1 MRNYLLFC
9 LKATNQHGVHS
20 PFIFS
25 FVTQCLYNKHL
36 VAPTDFPQTTSLT
49 TKQYTLLL
57 KSIRYFQPKHI
68 FTDEPLLQEAM
79 TASTNFNTT
88 LQQNSYDYL
97 FINGNYATYEPF
109 LGNMY
114 NDSVLVINGLQQ
126 KSRYALWQQ
135 LTQNPQVTAFVDVY
149 TQGFVFIRKEQLH
162 HGFMIRY

>member
-25 FVTQCLYNKHL
+25 FVTRCLYNKHL
-36 VAPTDFPQTTSLT
+36 VTPADFPQTTSLT

-57 KSIRYFQPKHI
+57 KSICYFQPKHI

-79 TASTNFNTT
+79 TASANLNTT

-109 LGNMY
+109 LGNMH
-114 NDSVLVINGLQQ
+114 NDSVLVINELQQ

-135 LTQNPQVTAFVDVY
+135 LTQNPRVTAFVDVY
-149 TQGFVFIRKEQLH
+149 TQGFVFIRREQPH
-162 HGFMIRY
+162 QGFMIRY

>member
-36 VAPTDFPQTTSLT
+36 VAPADFPQTTSLT

-57 KSIRYFQPKHI
+57 KSIRYFQPKHV

-79 TASTNFNTT
+79 TASANLNTT
-88 LQQNSYDYL
+88 LQQTLYDYL
-97 FINGNYATYEPF
+97 FINGDYASYEPF
-109 LGNMY
+109 LGNMH

-135 LTQNPQVTAFVDVY
+135 LTQNTQVTAFVDVY
-149 TQGFVFIRKEQLH
+149 TQGFVFIRKEQLRQ
-162 HGFMIRY
+162 GFMIRY

>member
-25 FVTQCLYNKHL
+25 FVTRCLYNKHL
-36 VAPTDFPQTTSLT
+36 VTPADFPQTTSLT

-79 TASTNFNTT
+79 TASANLNTT

-97 FINGNYATYEPF
+97 FINGNYATYVYWLSMGYSKATAMPF
-109 LGNMY
+109 GNTSLKILKLLPLLMSIHKDLY
-114 NDSVLVINGLQQ
+114 LFAESNRIKDL
-126 KSRYALWQQ
+126 
-135 LTQNPQVTAFVDVY
+135 
-149 TQGFVFIRKEQLH
+149 
-162 HGFMIRY
+162 

>member
-25 FVTQCLYNKHL
+25 FVTRCLYNKHL
-36 VAPTDFPQTTSLT
+36 VTPADFPQTTPLT
-49 TKQYTLLL
+49 TKQYILLL
-57 KSIRYFQPKHI
+57 KSIRYFQPKRV
-68 FTDEPLLQEAM
+68 FTDDPLLQEAM
-79 TASTNFNTT
+79 TAFANLNTT

-97 FINGNYATYEPF
+97 FINGNYASYEPF
-109 LGNMY
+109 LGNMH

-126 KSRYALWQQ
+126 SDRYALWQQ

-162 HGFMIRY
+162 QGFMIRY

>member
-36 VAPTDFPQTTSLT
+36 VTRTDFPQTTPLT

-57 KSIRYFQPKHI
+57 KSIRYFQPKHV
-68 FTDEPLLQEAM
+68 FTDELLQQEAM
-79 TASTNFNTT
+79 TASANLSTT
-88 LQQNSYDYL
+88 LQQTSYDYL

-109 LGNMY
+109 LGNMH
-114 NDSVLVINGLQQ
+114 NDSVLVINGIQQ
-126 KSRYALWQQ
+126 SDRYALWQQ

-149 TQGFVFIRKEQLH
+149 TQGFVFIRREQPH
-162 HGFMIRY
+162 QGFMIRY

>member
-25 FVTQCLYNKHL
+25 FVTRCLYNKHL

-49 TKQYTLLL
+49 AKQYTLLL
-57 KSIRYFQPKHI
+57 KSIRYFQPKHV
-68 FTDEPLLQEAM
+68 FTDEPLLQEAI
-79 TASTNFNTT
+79 TASTNLNTT
-88 LQQNSYDYL
+88 LQQTSYDYL
-97 FINGNYATYEPF
+97 FINGNYASYEPF
-109 LGNMY
+109 LGNMH

-126 KSRYALWQQ
+126 KNRYALWQQ

-149 TQGFVFIRKEQLH
+149 TQGFVFIRREQPQQ
-162 HGFMIRY
+162 GFMIRY